1 MKKRNNNITIK
12 KILLAAGCSRRYGDK
27 NKLTEIFKG
36 KYLIQHI
43 RDTLLKVFHSSELLV
58 IVGHDYET
66 IKNLINNKDIKII
79 NNKNYRN
86 GIGTS
91 ISLGVQHL
99 DTTIQGVMI
108 IPADMPLL
116 LADDLIKLEKKF
128 IALNCQKV
136 VLPKYKDV
144 IGNPVTLPK
153 SYFSTLRKLK
163 KDFGARSEIKKN
175 DIVTVNCDFGTVFDI
190 DTSNALSKA
199 NLMVKN

>member
-1 MKKRNNNITIK
+1 MKKSNNNITIK
-12 KILLAAGCSRRYGDK
+12 KILLAAGSSRRYGNK
-27 NKLTEIFKG
+27 NKLTEKFKG

-58 IVGHDYET
+58 IVGHDYKT
-66 IKNLINNKDIKII
+66 IKNLINNKNIKII
-79 NNKNYRN
+79 NNKNYKN

-99 DTTIQGVMI
+99 ETNIQGVMI
-108 IPADMPLL
+108 IPADMPLI
-116 LADDLIKLEKKF
+116 LAEDLIKLEKKF

-153 SYFSTLRKLK
+153 SYFSTLRNLK
-163 KDFGARSEIKKN
+163 EDFGARSKIKEN
-175 DIVTVNCDFGTVFDI
+175 D
-190 DTSNALSKA
+190 
-199 NLMVKN
+199 